1 VDLLVAN
8 DVTEPGSGFGTDTN
22 RVTIYTSDGS
32 REELPLMSKHD
43 VAEFLL
49 DRVVVRLAAIV
60 GESATLAETNR

>member
-22 RVTIYTSDGS
+22 RVTIYSSDGS
-32 REELPLMSKHD
+32 REELPLISKRE

-49 DRVVVRLAAIV
+49 DRVVVRLAAIAS
-60 GESATLAETNR
+60 ESAAPVETN